1 MQVIKITS
9 QAEWDA
15 LQDQFEEGTELHIE
29 SAERITI
36 NRTPQKSS
44 VVVKGSSS
52 VVAWGNSSVVAWGNS
67 SVVAWGQVATHY
79 FSEDARLIAHD
90 QAVIFQYINPAR
102 KANLKGDHVVKAKTP
117 STNEAWLSAHGVS
130 VDTDGNVILFK
141 RVSSEFKTQEDTCN
155 ETLWAVGSTLTHPK
169 WNPAKNECGE
179 GKYHACAKPYFCD
192 EFRTQKNDQYIAI
205 QIAVSDLYVWP
216 KNPRY
221 LHKIA
226 FRKGTVLYEV
236 DRFGNQL
243 KEVFTND

>member
-44 VVVKGSSS
+44 VVVKGS
-52 VVAWGNSSVVAWGNS
+52 SSVVAWGNS

-155 ETLWAVGSTLTHPK
+155 ETLWIS
-169 WNPAKNECGE
+169 
-179 GKYHACAKPYFCD
+179 
-192 EFRTQKNDQYIAI
+192 
-205 QIAVSDLYVWP
+205 
-216 KNPRY
+216 
-221 LHKIA
+221 
-226 FRKGTVLYEV
+226 
-236 DRFGNQL
+236 
-243 KEVFTND
+243 

>member
-36 NRTPQKSS
+36 NRTPQNSS
-44 VVVKGSSS
+44 VVAREDSS
-52 VVAWGNSSVVAWGNS
+52 VEARETSSVEAWGNSSVVAWGNS

-102 KANLKGDHVVKAKTP
+102 KANLKGDNVVKAKTP

-155 ETLWAVGSTLTHPK
+155 ETLWAVLS
-169 WNPAKNECGE
+169 
-179 GKYHACAKPYFCD
+179 
-192 EFRTQKNDQYIAI
+192 
-205 QIAVSDLYVWP
+205 
-216 KNPRY
+216 
-221 LHKIA
+221 
-226 FRKGTVLYEV
+226 
-236 DRFGNQL
+236 
-243 KEVFTND
+243 